1 MNEKNSFIAYHE
13 WAEYIEELPDEMQ
26 LKLFKAMFRY
36 AKTHEFP
43 EELSVVE
50 KAIFAGIKS
59 TIDRD
64 FEKWR
69 KSVEKKREAAR
80 RTNEKRWGKSDE
92 SESLSVAKRQKKS
105 LSDKSDIASVAP
117 VAVNVNDNVNVNVN
131 DNDNDDVDESTS
143 IARVFT
149 HDTAVNVAD
158 IVLTLR
164 NEGQA
169 WKETVAMQLHLKSV
183 EDLEPL
189 FLHFQ
194 NELIA
199 QGVEKKGARDLKTHF
214 LNMSRKYLQNEIK
227 RRNNKS
233 GSDEKQQRL
242 EDVARHVTALLDNG
256 NPTKIRHG

>member
-36 AKTHEFP
+36 AKTHEIP

-64 FEKWR
+64 YEKWR

-92 SESLSVAKRQKKS
+92 SKSLSVAKRQKKS

-117 VAVNVNDNVNVNVN
+117 VADNVNVNVN
-131 DNDNDDVDESTS
+131 VNVNDNDDVDESTS

-149 HDTAVNVAD
+149 PDTFVNVAD
-158 IVLTLR
+158 IVHTLR
-164 NEGQA
+164 SEGQA
-169 WKETVAMQLHLKSV
+169 WKETAAMQLHLMSV

-199 QGVEKKGARDLKTHF
+199 QGVEKKGVRDLKTHF

-242 EDVARHVTALLDNG
+242 VEVARHVTTLLDNE
-256 NPTKIRHG
+256 NQTKIRHG